1 MVNSLTR
8 RSIQKKIIREAL
20 SRRLLFVLALFVFA
34 FPTSLVW
41 GHREDYLNKTF
52 VYQTVEPT
60 ELELEYWVEYGSAF
74 SSPTRLVEW
83 EQTISAEFGLTG
95 HWMVEGFAT
104 FRRLPADRYRY
115 LMAKVETRFRLFE
128 EGEKILDPAF
138 SLEYSHSNE
147 NGKSEHIIEPTFVL
161 SKDFSQLNFTLDFSL
176 AKVVNS
182 NEKVE
187 AGYALASRYDFRH
200 LLRVGFEAQGEFTPN
215 SPHYFIPQVH
225 LLLPDEITAKLG
237 VGIRHSGQGEKLF
250 IKFMMEI
257 GLELKKS
264 RDSERK

>member
-1 MVNSLTR
+1 MGR
-8 RSIQKKIIREAL
+8 AYFRKKFSAI
-20 SRRLLFVLALFVFA
+20 LLVVLILG
-34 FPTSLVW
+34 PTYVYA
-41 GHREDYLNKTF
+41 HREDYLNKTF
-52 VYQTVEPT
+52 VYQTVEPK

-83 EQTISAEFGLTG
+83 EQTLSAEFGVTS
-95 HWMVEGFAT
+95 HWMAEGFTT
-104 FRRLPADRYRY
+104 FRRLPKDRFQY
-115 LMAKVETRFRLFE
+115 LVTRVESRFRLFE

-147 NGKSEHIIEPTFVL
+147 NGKSEHIIEPTFVI
-161 SKDFSQLNFTLDFSL
+161 SKDFSRLNFTLDFSL
-176 AKVVNS
+176 DKVVNS

-215 SPHYFIPQVH
+215 SPHYIIPQVH

-250 IKFMMEI
+250 IKFMMEM
-257 GLELKKS
+257 GLEFRESKIT
-264 RDSERK
+264 ERK